1 MPSLRW
7 CRLCLRRS
15 RRRLFRARRELRR
28 NPNERTSVAKLLHL
42 SRPSRRVREVV
53 RTWLALRCQK
63 RRRKRATP
71 PAPTPPVPV
80 ITGGDYW
87 WEASEPGTYDVSISW
102 TIDYGTFPVASV
114 EVFMSWGGEGEQSLG
129 TVPSSDLGFYHPR
142 ATEGGQTL
150 WYRVRYVF
158 EDYAGPVVGDFSDV
172 FEIYV
177 PTEGG

>member
-1 MPSLRW
+1 
-7 CRLCLRRS
+7 
-15 RRRLFRARRELRR
+15 
-28 NPNERTSVAKLLHL
+28 
-42 SRPSRRVREVV
+42 
-53 RTWLALRCQK
+53 
-63 RRRKRATP
+63 
-71 PAPTPPVPV
+71 VPV

-114 EVFMSWGGEGEQSLG
+114 EVCMSWGGEGEQSLG

-158 EDYAGPVVGDFSDV
+158 EDYGGPVVGAFSEV
-172 FEIYV
+172 YEMYV